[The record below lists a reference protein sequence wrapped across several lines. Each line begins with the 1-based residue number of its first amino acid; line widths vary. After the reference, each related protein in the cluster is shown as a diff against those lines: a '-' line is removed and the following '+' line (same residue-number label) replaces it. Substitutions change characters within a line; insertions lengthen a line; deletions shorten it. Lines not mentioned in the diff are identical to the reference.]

1 MPQVHLVM
9 SKDAAL
15 QVAFRKI
22 WPAPDDSSA
31 LSAAHLLTEA
41 LLFRFVQRSVANPFG
56 LDDTRWTYRETL
68 TLAQCL
74 RAPKRD
80 EDWLWETLRCLN
92 AIRNRLAHDIDVPD
106 LSELIQKMYRAAG
119 MRIDIHAPG
128 ADPEEREGNK
138 LKYFLLILC
147 GVVQTLQDVQAEI

>member
-1 MPQVHLVM
+1 VPQVHLVM

-15 QVAFRKI
+15 STAFRKI

-31 LSAAHLLTEA
+31 VSAGHLLTEA
-41 LLFRFVQRSVANPFG
+41 LLFRFVQRNVANPAA

-74 RAPKRD
+74 RAPKGD
-80 EDWLWETLRCLN
+80 EHWLWETLRCLN
-92 AIRNRLAHDIDVPD
+92 KIRNGLAHNIDVPD
-106 LSELIQKMYRAAG
+106 LSEQIQELYQAAG
-119 MRIDIHAPG
+119 MHIDIHAPD
-128 ADPEEREGNK
+128 ADPKEREGNK

-147 GVVQTLQDVQAEI
+147 GVVQNLQDAKAEI

>member
-1 MPQVHLVM
+1 M
-9 SKDAAL
+9 SKDAAFKTAL
-15 QVAFRKI
+15 RKI
-22 WPAPDDSSA
+22 WPADGDSSA
-31 LSAAHLLTEA
+31 ILAGHLLSEA
-41 LLFRFVQRSVANPFG
+41 LLFRFVQRNVANPAP

-92 AIRNRLAHDIDVPD
+92 NIRNRLAHDIDVPD
-106 LSELIQKMYRAAG
+106 LSEQIQKMYQAAG
-119 MRIDIHAPG
+119 EHIDIHAPD
-128 ADPEEREGNK
+128 ADPEEREADK

-147 GVVQTLQDVQAEI
+147 GVVQSLQDAKAEI